1 MVGYFVS
8 RSQLHY
14 TSSQTPLLQ
23 HIVVEVVSKCQSH
36 THSRGSPPRLA
47 PPIFSR
53 EKTRGRRMS
62 RDRLAVAEDVVVE
75 WTEVEEE
82 ANFIIV
88 GHCFTLSWWLSLE
101 QVWKGKGNIN
111 HICQK
116 QRTIWWEANNYHL
129 GFKNSTSSAAS
140 AAFRHHYV
148 LYANIADAQYC
159 WPHLLCKAEQKQWN
173 VFASI

>member
-14 TSSQTPLLQ
+14 TSSLSDPPAATYSSRSSIQMP
-23 HIVVEVVSKCQSH
+23 ISH
-36 THSRGSPPRLA
+36 T
-47 PPIFSR
+47 FSR
-53 EKTRGRRMS
+53 FSSSSRASNLFQRENKRKKDEPWQISSCRRCRS
-62 RDRLAVAEDVVVE
+62 RMNGSWRRSEFHYCWPL
-75 WTEVEEE
+75 
-82 ANFIIV
+82 FYPI
-88 GHCFTLSWWLSLE
+88 LSWWLSLE

-159 WPHLLCKAEQKQWN
+159 WPHL
-173 VFASI
+173 